1 VGETPI
7 PRPATF
13 PHIRIN
19 TSNYKPAGIKEIKFE
34 KLSEDLRK
42 EVEQVKKTGMIYGK
56 SYEGL
61 NNAKLWPE
69 KRFIQFNVISTKG
82 KKGTCFGCGAS
93 DFLTET
99 KMTQYPSTVG
109 VENFANFFSYHK
121 GKIGFCRACSIS
133 NHFALMRVM
142 YFSDRE
148 STFLA
153 IPESNSISELT
164 EFLMAI
170 EDVYQI
176 QNLQKILMNAERS
189 DGPVISRTNY
199 QQSNFVDKPQ
209 QYSGYYFLILAMLV
223 SIKEGVREIVSKLR
237 DDLTLQK
244 FAKSPIL
251 KHMLQSTESNISERE
266 YDRILYRSWLFI
278 LENGDQLVRSWRYQS
293 TPEALE
299 LIEKLS
305 QKISS
310 RNLMSLVAGLTYKT
324 GKTFVD
330 TRREEFSKSVLYGS
344 PSIGILE
351 RYTWDALSS
360 EREIPYRIQELTLV
374 LSKYVLGGNEME
386 NDEIIKQCK
395 SVGMK
400 VAELAAEDGSKSLLY
415 ELRSVGNVQSLRSF
429 IERLTFLCV
438 LKGKVTGISNEF
450 IDALSDGD
458 EWNKYKSIIAIVAN
472 QRFSYMNE
480 KRGKEVIAE

>member
-1 VGETPI
+1 
-7 PRPATF
+7 
-13 PHIRIN
+13 
-19 TSNYKPAGIKEIKFE
+19 
-34 KLSEDLRK
+34 
-42 EVEQVKKTGMIYGK
+42 
-56 SYEGL
+56 
-61 NNAKLWPE
+61 
-69 KRFIQFNVISTKG
+69 
-82 KKGTCFGCGAS
+82 
-93 DFLTET
+93 
-99 KMTQYPSTVG
+99 
-109 VENFANFFSYHK
+109 
-121 GKIGFCRACSIS
+121 
-133 NHFALMRVM
+133 
-142 YFSDRE
+142 
-148 STFLA
+148 
-153 IPESNSISELT
+153 
-164 EFLMAI
+164 
-170 EDVYQI
+170 
-176 QNLQKILMNAERS
+176 
-189 DGPVISRTNY
+189 
-199 QQSNFVDKPQ
+199 
-209 QYSGYYFLILAMLV
+209 MLV